1 MTAGFKS
8 SALESLYPAGIPIG
22 TVSDAN
28 QNDLINNR
36 EVKVAP
42 AADLRHLDFVQI
54 LTQPQAGTRRVQL
67 PTQRP

>member
-1 MTAGFKS
+1 M
-8 SALESLYPAGIPIG
+8 
-22 TVSDAN
+22 SDAN